1 MICNVVGIGILNVG
15 VLSYFLLRYKKSH
28 IVTIEVIEKILIFKY
43 FNIRVGGIII
53 FSDVSYHNFIQLSLS
68 M

>member
-1 MICNVVGIGILNVG
+1 MWLELGYLILVCY
-15 VLSYFLLRYKKSH
+15 LIFLLRYKKSH
-28 IVTIEVIEKILIFKY
+28 VVTIEVIEKILIFKY

>member
-1 MICNVVGIGILNVG
+1 MWLELGYLMLVRYLI
-15 VLSYFLLRYKKSH
+15 FLLRYKKSH
-28 IVTIEVIEKILIFKY
+28 VVTIEVIEKILIFKY

>member
-15 VLSYFLLRYKKSH
+15 VLSYFLLRYKKSY
-28 IVTIEVIEKILIFKY
+28 IVNIEVIEKILSFKY

-53 FSDVSYHNFIQLSLS
+53 FSDVGYHNFFNLV
-68 M
+68 